1 MKRKGCTCM
10 KEIGGDMK
18 RVYINGDKNK
28 GRRDRKG
35 NRGTGYTAQ
44 RQTRRTCRLQTDSHT
59 RTQRE
64 RRHPGEGV
72 TKEAEHSPRLSGCAR
87 LRVRLR

>member
-1 MKRKGCTCM
+1 MHERDR
-10 KEIGGDMK
+10 GDMK

-44 RQTRRTCRLQTDSHT
+44 RQTRRTCRIQTDSHT
-59 RTQRE
+59 RIQRE

-72 TKEAEHSPRLSGCAR
+72 TKEAEHSPRVRMKRKGCACKKEIGGT
-87 LRVRLR
+87 